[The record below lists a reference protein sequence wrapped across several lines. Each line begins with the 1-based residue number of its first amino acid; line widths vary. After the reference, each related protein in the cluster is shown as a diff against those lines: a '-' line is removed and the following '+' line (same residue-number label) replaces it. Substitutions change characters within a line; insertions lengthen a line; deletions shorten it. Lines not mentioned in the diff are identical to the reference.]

1 VETLLR
7 DFQVL
12 LALEV
17 ENLRQL
23 ETLMR
28 NQQASLVRRD
38 VAGILESVSG
48 QEECLGRIQSMEE
61 ERARLMARISA
72 VLGLGEGGI
81 TLRELTE
88 NLDPGVGEELRATG
102 KAVRETLEN
111 IGRVNAE
118 NRRLIQHSLEF
129 VQEMLAA
136 LTGGSPGAR
145 TYGSSGTLSTEER
158 VRSLV
163 NQWT

>member
-7 DFQVL
+7 DFQAL
-12 LALEV
+12 LTLEV
-17 ENLRQL
+17 ENLRRL

-38 VAGILESVSG
+38 VGGILESVSG

-61 ERARLMARISA
+61 ERARLMARISE

-81 TLRELTE
+81 TLRQITE
-88 NLDPGVGEELRATG
+88 HLDPGVGEELRATG

-111 IGRVNAE
+111 IGRVNGE

-136 LTGGSPGAR
+136 LAGDGLPVR
-145 TYGSSGTLSTEER
+145 TYGSSGTLSAEKR